1 MRHPFLVS
9 DRLYLRRIEENDLEG
24 NYFQWLNDQDV
35 TKWMRHGILPNS
47 FESMKAFYSSQAMSK
62 TDVVFAIVLKEKD
75 SHIGNI
81 GLHGINYLFRS
92 AEIGII
98 IGEKNCWGKGYA
110 AESILLLSQHCFNRL
125 NLNRLAAGAVAA
137 NTSSVRAFEKAGFIR
152 EGISRQAYFCDGEY
166 QDCVN
171 LSLLRSDWLQRAGME
186 A

>member
-9 DRLYLRRIEENDLEG
+9 DRLYLRRIEEKDIEED
-24 NYFQWLNDQDV
+24 YFQWLNDQDI

-92 AEIGII
+92 VEIGII
-98 IGEKNCWGKGYA
+98 IGEKSCWGEGYA
-110 AESILLLSQHCFNRL
+110 AESISLLSRHCFNRL

-137 NTSSVRAFEKAGFIR
+137 NIGSIRAFEKAGFSR
-152 EGISRQAYFCDGEY
+152 EGVAKQAYFCDGEY
-166 QDCVN
+166 HDCIN
-171 LSLLRSDWLQRAGME
+171 LSLLHSDWLHRSKAE